1 MTPKRL
7 KNTSPAELLAT
18 ALDNTLIPLSHLASK
33 ARITP
38 FHAERAIRGR
48 LVTTGPYLRLCVA
61 LGLNPLPE
69 VPHAEPVL
77 GDFDSVMLAMRLR
90 LHRNFNDRSVVEA
103 ASESGLQ
110 IDSLSR
116 LERADRM
123 AIHYV
128 LKACRYVGIHPFD
141 LLGKN
146 GITVDISK
154 LGFPARTVTESGL
167 ST

>member
-1 MTPKRL
+1 MTLKRL
-7 KNTSPAELLAT
+7 KNTSPAEALAT

-61 LGLNPLPE
+61 LGFNPLPE
-69 VPHAEPVL
+69 IPHAEPVL

-103 ASESGLQ
+103 ASDTGMRLRLRVDGSIVRPGGTVSGPSS
-110 IDSLSR
+110 I
-116 LERADRM
+116 
-123 AIHYV
+123 
-128 LKACRYVGIHPFD
+128 
-141 LLGKN
+141 
-146 GITVDISK
+146 
-154 LGFPARTVTESGL
+154 RT
-167 ST
+167 STSSFG